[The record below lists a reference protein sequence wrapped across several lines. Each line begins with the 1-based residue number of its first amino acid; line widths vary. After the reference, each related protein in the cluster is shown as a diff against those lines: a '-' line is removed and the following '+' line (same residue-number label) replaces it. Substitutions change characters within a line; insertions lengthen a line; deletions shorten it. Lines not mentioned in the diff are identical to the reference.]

1 MQKRAANHYFNFT
14 RKERNGTIFLL
25 LIIFSIIS
33 IPFIYPLFFKERI
46 FAADHPGEELAA
58 LKIQQKDSFD
68 GYRSKTYNEPAGHAY
83 FQSQKMNNNEPG
95 GHSYF
100 QSQKRNNNTSAEHGM
115 LFHFDPNTIS
125 AFEWE
130 KLGVKEKTIATIKN
144 YLSKG
149 GKFKKPE
156 DIRKIWGLQ
165 EELAERLL
173 PFIDI
178 KETAAPSFTTKQEFT
193 SVKYEKKQA
202 LVTVDINESDTSAW
216 IALPSIG
223 SKLANR
229 IVNFREKL
237 GGFYSINQVAETF
250 GLPDSVFQ
258 KIRPALKL
266 DHKELK
272 KLNINTA
279 TLEEMKQHP
288 YIRFNLANL
297 IIQYRNQHGNFT
309 SVADIKKIMTV
320 NEELY
325 DRLSAYLSVQ

>member
-1 MQKRAANHYFNFT
+1 MFALFWIMQKRAASHYFNFT
-14 RKERNGTIFLL
+14 RKERNGTVFLL
-25 LIIFSIIS
+25 LVIFLIIS
-33 IPFIYPLFFKERI
+33 IPFIYPFFFKEHMI
-46 FAADHPGEELAA
+46 AADHTGEQLAN
-58 LKIQQKDSFD
+58 LEIRQKDSFER
-68 GYRSKTYNEPAGHAY
+68 YKSKTYD
-83 FQSQKMNNNEPG
+83 EPG

-100 QSQKRNNNTSAEHGM
+100 QSQERNDNMNAEHGM

-125 AFEWE
+125 AFEWK

-156 DIRKIWGLQ
+156 DILKIWGLHKD
-165 EELAERLL
+165 LADRLL
-173 PFIDI
+173 PFVVI
-178 KETAAPSFTTKQEFT
+178 KETVPSSFTAKQEFI
-193 SVKYEKKQA
+193 SVKNEKKQA
-202 LVTVDINESDTSAW
+202 LFTVDINEADTSAW
-216 IALPSIG
+216 IALPGIG

-229 IVNFREKL
+229 IVIFREKL
-237 GGFYSINQVAETF
+237 GGFYSISQVAETF

-266 DHKELK
+266 DHIELK

-288 YIRFNLANL
+288 YIRYQLANL
-297 IIQYRNQHGNFT
+297 IIQYRNQHGNFVN
-309 SVADIKKIMTV
+309 VADIKKIMTV

-325 DRLSAYLSVQ
+325 NRLSAYLSVQ